1 MKQSKFNVGDQVT
14 VNGLTGNYTVGKVTY
29 ENQFDTYEYELL
41 QVPNSVVVE
50 ECLQVSTQYDDM
62 GTYYTDMNLLNF

>member
-14 VNGLTGNYTVGKVTY
+14 VTGIVGDYTVGKVTY
-29 ENQFDTYEYELL
+29 ENQFNTYEYELL

-50 ECLQVSTQYDDM
+50 EYLQVSSPYDDM

>member
-14 VNGLTGNYTVGKVTY
+14 VNGLTGNYTVGKVSY
-29 ENQFDTYEYELL
+29 ETQFYTYEYELL

-50 ECLQVSTQYDDM
+50 GYLQVSSPYDDM
-62 GTYYTDMNLLNF
+62 GTYFTA